1 MNKTLKKYIIIALSL
16 LFFFGNYIKIH
27 AENNNSEI
35 LNKINSKSKI
45 EIIGE
50 RSVQENVVVGETIA
64 KYKLKYEN
72 LYLEKLNSKVDF
84 KIIPEVRGVKIN
96 KDGVLTIDSDAK
108 SGLINIESNVDD
120 RWSSNIEVQL
130 VESWI
135 YEYEAKESVKV
146 RLANS
151 TDVKEIISDNE
162 GQVIN
167 TIIIILRVLVFV
179 TFIVIIWY
187 IAICKKRYIE
197 DITDN
202 IKKENEVE

>member
-50 RSVQENVVVGETIA
+50 RSVQIPVVGETIA

-84 KIIPEVRGVKIN
+84 KIIPEVRGVKN
-96 KDGVLTIDSDAK
+96 
-108 SGLINIESNVDD
+108 
-120 RWSSNIEVQL
+120 
-130 VESWI
+130 
-135 YEYEAKESVKV
+135 
-146 RLANS
+146 
-151 TDVKEIISDNE
+151 
-162 GQVIN
+162 
-167 TIIIILRVLVFV
+167 
-179 TFIVIIWY
+179 
-187 IAICKKRYIE
+187 
-197 DITDN
+197 
-202 IKKENEVE
+202 

>member
-1 MNKTLKKYIIIALSL
+1 M
-16 LFFFGNYIKIH
+16 
-27 AENNNSEI
+27 
-35 LNKINSKSKI
+35 
-45 EIIGE
+45 
-50 RSVQENVVVGETIA
+50 
-64 KYKLKYEN
+64 
-72 LYLEKLNSKVDF
+72 DF

-120 RWSSNIEVQL
+120 RWSGNIEVQL

>member
-1 MNKTLKKYIIIALSL
+1 M
-16 LFFFGNYIKIH
+16 
-27 AENNNSEI
+27 
-35 LNKINSKSKI
+35 
-45 EIIGE
+45 
-50 RSVQENVVVGETIA
+50 
-64 KYKLKYEN
+64 
-72 LYLEKLNSKVDF
+72 DF

>member
-50 RSVQENVVVGETIA
+50 RSVQIPVVGETIA

-151 TDVKEIISDNE
+151 TDVKEISSDNE

>member
-1 MNKTLKKYIIIALSL
+1 
-16 LFFFGNYIKIH
+16 
-27 AENNNSEI
+27 
-35 LNKINSKSKI
+35 
-45 EIIGE
+45 
-50 RSVQENVVVGETIA
+50 IA

>member
-50 RSVQENVVVGETIA
+50 RSVQIPVVGETIA

-130 VESWI
+130 LESWI

>member
-50 RSVQENVVVGETIA
+50 RSVQIPVVGETIA

-135 YEYEAKESVKV
+135 YEYKAKESVKV

>member
-50 RSVQENVVVGETIA
+50 RSVQIPVVGETIA

-151 TDVKEIISDNE
+151 TDVKEIISDDE

>member
-1 MNKTLKKYIIIALSL
+1 M
-16 LFFFGNYIKIH
+16 
-27 AENNNSEI
+27 
-35 LNKINSKSKI
+35 
-45 EIIGE
+45 
-50 RSVQENVVVGETIA
+50 
-64 KYKLKYEN
+64 
-72 LYLEKLNSKVDF
+72 DF
-84 KIIPEVRGVKIN
+84 KIIPEVRGGKIN

-120 RWSSNIEVQL
+120 RWSGNIEVQL

>member
-1 MNKTLKKYIIIALSL
+1 MIKTLKKYIIIALSL

-50 RSVQENVVVGETIA
+50 RSVQIPVVGETIA

-120 RWSSNIEVQL
+120 RWSGNIEVQL

>member
-50 RSVQENVVVGETIA
+50 RSVQIPVVGETIA

-72 LYLEKLNSKVDF
+72 LYLEKLNSRVDF

-96 KDGVLTIDSDAK
+96 KDGVLTIDSDANP
-108 SGLINIESNVDD
+108 GLINIESNVDD
-120 RWSSNIEVQL
+120 RWSGNIEVQL

>member
-50 RSVQENVVVGETIA
+50 RSVQIPVVGETIA

-120 RWSSNIEVQL
+120 RWSGNIEVQL

>member
-50 RSVQENVVVGETIA
+50 RSVQIPVVGETIA

-146 RLANS
+146 RFKF
-151 TDVKEIISDNE
+151 D
-162 GQVIN
+162 
-167 TIIIILRVLVFV
+167 
-179 TFIVIIWY
+179 
-187 IAICKKRYIE
+187 
-197 DITDN
+197 
-202 IKKENEVE
+202 

>member
-50 RSVQENVVVGETIA
+50 RSVQIPVVGETIA

-179 TFIVIIWY
+179 TFILIIWY

>member
-50 RSVQENVVVGETIA
+50 RSVQIPVVGETIA

-84 KIIPEVRGVKIN
+84 KVIPEVRGVKIN

>member
-50 RSVQENVVVGETIA
+50 RSVQIPVVGETIA